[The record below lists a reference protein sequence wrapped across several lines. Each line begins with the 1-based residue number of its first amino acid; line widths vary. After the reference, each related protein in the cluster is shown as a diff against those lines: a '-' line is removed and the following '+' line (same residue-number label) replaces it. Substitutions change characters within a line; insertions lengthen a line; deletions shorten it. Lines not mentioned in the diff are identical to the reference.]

1 MKILITG
8 ATGFAGSHILRYL
21 SNLYGVENVH
31 GTGRDKYKAKEL
43 IAEGYNIHIG
53 DLINEDF
60 VNTQLIGYDIVVH
73 CAAKSSMWGSYNSF
87 FQANVVATQNLL
99 KIVSSHH
106 QLIYISTANMYFDYS
121 NRYNVSEF
129 DVHPDSFTNHYSATK
144 FMAEELVMSISDKS
158 YVTIL
163 RPRAIIGVGDTVVFP
178 RLIRAYNEGRL
189 RVVGTG
195 NNSVDFTSVN
205 NLCHAIYL
213 CVEKKDAAKGKVYN
227 ITNDDIIVLWDEI
240 KNILSGLGL
249 DTNLKSIPY
258 NLAYMFARYQEITT
272 SENDNEPVMTC
283 YGVAVLNYS
292 VSLSI
297 DKIKN
302 ELAYEPKESSKQT
315 LRDFISWYK
324 QASMKA

>member
-8 ATGFAGSHILRYL
+8 ATGFAGGHILRYL
-21 SNLYGVENVH
+21 SNLYGLENVH
-31 GTGRDKYKAKEL
+31 GTGRDKSKAKEL
-43 IAEGYNIHIG
+43 IAEGYKIHIG
-53 DLINEDF
+53 DLINADF
-60 VNTQLIGYDIVVH
+60 VNSQLMGYDIVVH

-87 FQANVVATQNLL
+87 YQANVIATQNLL
-99 KIVSSHH
+99 RIVSANQ

-121 NRYNVSEF
+121 NRNNVSEL
-129 DVHPDSFTNHYSATK
+129 DVHPDSFSNHYSATK
-144 FMAEELVMSISDKS
+144 FKAEELVMSISDKS
-158 YVTIL
+158 FVTIL

-195 NNSVDFTSVN
+195 NNSVDFTSIN

-213 CVEKKDAAKGKVYN
+213 SIEKKDSAKGKVYN
-227 ITNDDIIVLWDEI
+227 ITNDDTIVLWDEI

-258 NLAYMFARYQEITT
+258 NLAYMFARYQELTT

-292 VSLSI
+292 VNLSI
-297 DKIKN
+297 DKIKK

-315 LRDFISWYK
+315 LRDFINWYK

>member
-8 ATGFAGSHILRYL
+8 ATGFAGGHILRYL

-31 GTGRDKYKAKEL
+31 GTGRDKSKAKEL
-43 IAEGYNIHIG
+43 IAEGYHIHIG
-53 DLINEDF
+53 DLINIDF
-60 VNTQLIGYDIVVH
+60 INTHLIGYDIVVH

-87 FQANVVATQNLL
+87 YQANVVATQNLL
-99 KIVSSHH
+99 KIVNSHQ

-121 NRYNVSEF
+121 NRNNVSEH
-129 DVHPDSFTNHYSATK
+129 DIHPDSFSNHYSVTK
-144 FMAEELVMSISDKS
+144 FKAEELVMSISDTAI
-158 YVTIL
+158 VTIL
-163 RPRAIIGVGDTVVFP
+163 RPRAIIGVGDTVIFP

-195 NNSVDFTSVN
+195 SNSVDFTSIN
-205 NLCHAIYL
+205 NLCHAICL
-213 CVEKKDAAKGKVYN
+213 CIEKKDSAKGKVYN
-227 ITNDDIIVLWDEI
+227 ITNDDTIVLWDEI

-258 NLAYMFARYQEITT
+258 NLAYMFARYQELTT
-272 SENDNEPVMTC
+272 SENDNEPVISC

-292 VSLSI
+292 VSLNI
-297 DKIKN
+297 DKIKK